1 MTSLRALRSLAL
13 AALLAFAAC
22 DPPDDPEPG
31 DASSDTGDG
40 EAPGADG
47 GGGDAGTGG
56 VDTGGGDAGT
66 GDGSA
71 GGGGTGGGDGST
83 GSGPGTGTGDAGGGS
98 TGGDGSGGGTG
109 GGDAGSGDGAA
120 GGAAPEGDASP
131 FVIAFDPVPAPA
143 GYDRVELEL
152 AGIALYSGTPGYVN
166 ADSPCDAGV
175 PGALVPNATT
185 TTLVFAQEGLV
196 PVIALQRP
204 SGAASV
210 AEVWLVMRQGLL
222 HTPERSYKIH
232 AAALCTMPDGMQY
245 TLVRVRPGT
254 PVAIGQGTRD
264 DLVVPFDV
272 AQQLRVGEVRC
283 GTQPEPEECRTTD
296 DAGDGDPATRLRF
309 SFPLE
314 FPVRI
319 EPTGS

>member
-1 MTSLRALRSLAL
+1 MTSLRALRSLSL

-22 DPPDDPEPG
+22 DPPEDPEPG
-31 DASSDTGDG
+31 DAESDTGDG
-40 EAPGADG
+40 ETPGADA
-47 GGGDAGTGG
+47 GGGDPGTGG
-56 VDTGGGDAGT
+56 ADTGGGDT
-66 GDGSA
+66 
-71 GGGGTGGGDGST
+71 GGGG
-83 GSGPGTGTGDAGGGS
+83 SGPGTGDAGGGS
-98 TGGDGSGGGTG
+98 TGGEGSAGGTG

-120 GGAAPEGDASP
+120 GGAPEADASP
-131 FVIAFDPVPAPA
+131 FVIAFDPAPAPA

-152 AGIALYSGTPGYVN
+152 AGVGLFPGTPGYVD

-175 PGALVPNATT
+175 PGALVAHATT
-185 TTLVFAQEGLV
+185 AQLVFAEEGVV
-196 PVIALQRP
+196 PVIALERP

-210 AEVWLVMRQGLL
+210 AEVWLVLRQGLL

-254 PVAIGQGTRD
+254 SVAIGQGTRE
-264 DLVVPFDV
+264 DLVIPFDA
-272 AQQLRVGEVRC
+272 AQQLRVAEVRC
-283 GTQPEPEECRTTD
+283 GTEPEPEECRTTD

-319 EPTGS
+319 EPSGS